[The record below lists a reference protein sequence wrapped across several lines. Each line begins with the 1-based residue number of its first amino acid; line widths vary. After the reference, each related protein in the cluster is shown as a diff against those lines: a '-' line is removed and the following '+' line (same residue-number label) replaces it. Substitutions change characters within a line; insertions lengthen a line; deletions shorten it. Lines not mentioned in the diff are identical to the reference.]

1 MGYDSRCLD
10 LGTRLGDEYSGD
22 RATIAAHGAAAM
34 SITTTS
40 VRMGYVFGK
49 NVELLPFTK

>member
-34 SITTTS
+34 IIITS
-40 VRMGYVFGK
+40 VRMGYVIGK
-49 NVELLPFTK
+49 NGELLAFASG